1 MAQWWRDAV
10 NDCFKGRPPAQPVTT
25 ALAEVLRV
33 APLTR
38 YRLQQ
43 VVTTREEDLLS
54 HAQPASLASLERY
67 ADGTTGQLLL
77 LQLEAAGVSSSSSAA
92 GGGAA
97 GDSGSSSGDGGAAAA
112 AEHAAAHLGKAAG
125 LVGVLRGTYAAGAQ
139 RRVYLPADLCELR
152 GVSAEDVLM
161 GRDSDG
167 LRDVTQEVA
176 AAAQQ
181 HLETARRLAGDVAP
195 GVRPLFAPA
204 VAAAMYLRALEAAQF
219 NLFDQRMLRGAV
231 AQLELQLRLKWALLR
246 NKY

>member
-1 MAQWWRDAV
+1 VQWWRDAV
-10 NDCFKGRPPAQPVTT
+10 NDCFKGKPPAQPVTT

-54 HAQPASLASLERY
+54 HAQPASLAALERY
-67 ADGTTGQLLL
+67 AEGTTGQLLL
-77 LQLEAAGVSSSSSAA
+77 LQLEAAGVSSSSAGSGDAA
-92 GGGAA
+92 GGTGSSISSDNGAA
-97 GDSGSSSGDGGAAAA
+97 TA
-112 AEHAAAHLGKAAG
+112 AEHATAHLGKAAG
-125 LVGVLRGTYAAGAQ
+125 LVGVLRGTYTAGAQ
-139 RRVYLPADLCELR
+139 RRVYLPADLCGR
-152 GVSAEDVLM
+152 HGVSEEDVLM

-181 HLETARRLAGDVAP
+181 HLEAARRLAADVAP

-219 NLFDQRMLRGAV
+219 NLFDQRMLRVAV
-231 AQLELQLRLKWALLR
+231 SPLELQLRLKWALLR